1 MLNVMKKYISFLLFT
16 FVSSTI
22 FCQNALGLTKSE
34 IISKYD
40 KCRIISNDS
49 SLLILNCDELSQ
61 FYSFDHENK
70 LCIFYGFE
78 IPYSRLENFKSQI
91 LNRGYTF
98 FATLDSY
105 PIILALGGGNKNKTT
120 PADIYENKKFVISL
134 LKYDLVGNDS
144 SRKIGIYIEYYKK
157 EMFEK

>member
-1 MLNVMKKYISFLLFT
+1 MKKFIPIILLT

-22 FCQNALGLTKSE
+22 FCQNDLGLTMSE

-40 KCRIISNDS
+40 KCRTISNDS
-49 SLLILNCDELSQ
+49 SLLILNCEELFQ
-61 FYSFDHENK
+61 FYSFDQDSK
-70 LCIFYGFE
+70 LCSFYGYE
-78 IPYSRLENFKSQI
+78 IPQSKLENFKSQI
-91 LNRGYTF
+91 LSRGYTF
-98 FATLDSY
+98 FASLESY
-105 PIILALGGGNKNKTT
+105 PIILTLVGGNKNKST

-144 SRKIGIYIEYYKK
+144 SRKVGVYIEYYKK

>member
-1 MLNVMKKYISFLLFT
+1 MKKYIPFFLLP
-16 FVSSTI
+16 FVSSTL
-22 FCQNALGLTKSE
+22 FCQNDLGLTNSE

-49 SLLILNCDELSQ
+49 SLLILNCDELFQ
-61 FYSFDHENK
+61 FYSFDDDNK
-70 LCIFYGFE
+70 FCIFYGYE

-91 LNRGYTF
+91 INRGYTF

-105 PIILALGGGNKNKTT
+105 PIILTLEGGNKNKST

-144 SRKIGIYIEYYKK
+144 SRKVGIYMEYYKK

>member
-1 MLNVMKKYISFLLFT
+1 MKKYIPFFLLT
-16 FVSSTI
+16 FVSSTL
-22 FCQNALGLTKSE
+22 FCQNDLWLTKSE

-40 KCRIISNDS
+40 KCRIISKDS

-61 FYSFDHENK
+61 FYSFDDDNK
-70 LCIFYGFE
+70 LCGFYGYE

-91 LNRGYTF
+91 INRCYTL

-105 PIILALGGGNKNKTT
+105 PIILTLEGGNKNKST

-134 LKYDLVGNDS
+134 LKYYLVGDDS
-144 SRKIGIYIEYYKK
+144 SRKVGVYIEYYKK

>member
-1 MLNVMKKYISFLLFT
+1 MKKIILIILLT

-22 FCQNALGLTKSE
+22 FCQNDLGLTMNE

-40 KCRIISNDS
+40 KCRTISNDS
-49 SLLILNCDELSQ
+49 SLLILNCEELFQ
-61 FYSFDHENK
+61 FYSFAQDNK
-70 LCIFYGFE
+70 LCSFYGYE
-78 IPYSRLENFKSQI
+78 IPQSKLENFKSQI
-91 LNRGYTF
+91 LNRGYTLF
-98 FATLDSY
+98 TSLDSY
-105 PIILALGGGNKNKTT
+105 PIILTLEGGNKNNST

-144 SRKIGIYIEYYKK
+144 SRKAGVYIEYYKK